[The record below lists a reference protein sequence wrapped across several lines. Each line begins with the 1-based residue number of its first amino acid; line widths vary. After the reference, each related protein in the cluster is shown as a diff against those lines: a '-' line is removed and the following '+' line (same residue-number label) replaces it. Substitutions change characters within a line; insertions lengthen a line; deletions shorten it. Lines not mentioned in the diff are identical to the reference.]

1 MLNSLIQYS
10 GSDDTETDYSDVDY
24 IPKIVSDESDGSSSA
39 YNVAE
44 SSSDESHGS
53 ASGHDKAKVILC
65 IQHHPFQKR
74 LKKV

>member
-39 YNVAE
+39 YNIAE

-53 ASGHDKAKVILC
+53 ASGHDKAKSYFM
-65 IQHHPFQKR
+65 HPTSPFFKR
-74 LKKV
+74 D